1 MSEPG
6 LYVHVPFCSAICPY
20 CDFAVVKDTT
30 ANRRERYTKNLL
42 RELETRQGSAVYDTL
57 YFGGGTPSLLEPDG
71 LGAILGAAQLTSG
84 ARVFL
89 EGNPE
94 DVDDDAVSGWKEL
107 GVDTLT
113 LGIQSFQDK
122 VLDLLGR
129 CHSADAS
136 RLALEVAKAASFDTV
151 SIDLIF
157 GWPGQGLSDWRR
169 ELDDAVALEPDHIS
183 CYQLTVQAKTM
194 FGRRKR
200 EGGLVELDDTMQ
212 AALFR
217 ESHHVLGAAG
227 YDGYEVSN
235 FARGPEH
242 RSRHN
247 EKYWNHTPYLGVGP
261 SAHTFDGRASR
272 SWNVR
277 SFFAWEKH
285 LDRDESPVEG
295 SEVLDDE
302 DLLLEALMLR
312 FRMRDGVDFE
322 SLEARFGVDLLE
334 TNRELVSRLS
344 DEGLVD
350 VVGRRLSPTI
360 DGLAVAD
367 SLASA
372 FELQL
377 PHDRCQHRSL

>member
-89 EGNPE
+89 EANPE
-94 DVDDDAVSGWKEL
+94 DVDDDAVAGWREL

-129 CHSADAS
+129 RHSAEAS
-136 RLALEVAKAASFDTV
+136 RLALEVAKAASFDSV

-183 CYQLTVQAKTM
+183 CYQLTVHANTM

-200 EGGLVELDDTMQ
+200 ERGLVELDDTMQ
-212 AALFR
+212 GTLFR

-247 EKYWNHTPYLGVGP
+247 EKYWNHTAYLGVGP
-261 SAHTFDGRASR
+261 SAHTFDGRSSR

-295 SEVLDDE
+295 SEVLDEE

-377 PHDRCQHRSL
+377 PHDRCQQPSL

>member
-6 LYVHVPFCSAICPY
+6 LYVHIPFCSAICPY
-20 CDFAVVKDTT
+20 CDFAVVTDTT
-30 ANRRERYTKNLL
+30 ANRRERYTKSLL
-42 RELETRQGSAVYDTL
+42 RELETRQGPAVYDTL

-71 LGAILGAAQLTSG
+71 LGAILSAAQLTSG

-89 EGNPE
+89 EANPE
-94 DVDDDAVSGWKEL
+94 DVDDDAVAGWKEL
-107 GVDTLT
+107 GVDTLA

-129 CHSADAS
+129 RHSADAS
-136 RLALEVAKAASFDTV
+136 RRALEVAKAASFDTV

-157 GWPGQGLSDWRR
+157 GWPGQRLSDWQR
-169 ELDDAVALEPDHIS
+169 ELEDAVALEPDHVS
-183 CYQLTVQAKTM
+183 CYQLTFHAKTM

-200 EGGLVELDDTMQ
+200 EGRLVELDDTMQ
-212 AALFR
+212 GELFR

-227 YDGYEVSN
+227 YNGYEVSS

-261 SAHTFDGRASR
+261 SAHAFDGRRSR

-295 SEVLDDE
+295 REVLGEE
-302 DLLLEALMLR
+302 DLLLEVLMLR
-312 FRMRDGVDFE
+312 FRTREGVDFE
-322 SLEARFGVDLLE
+322 TLETRFGVDLLE

-344 DEGLVD
+344 DEGLVEIE
-350 VVGRRLSPTI
+350 GRRLSPTI

-372 FELQL
+372 FEFQL
-377 PHDRCQHRSL
+377 PHDRCQHPSL

>member
-89 EGNPE
+89 EANPE

-129 CHSADAS
+129 RHSAEAS
-136 RLALEVAKAASFDTV
+136 RLALEVAKAASFDSV

-183 CYQLTVQAKTM
+183 CYQLTVHANTM

-200 EGGLVELDDTMQ
+200 ERGLVELDDTMQ
-212 AALFR
+212 GTLFR

-247 EKYWNHTPYLGVGP
+247 EKYWNHTAYLGVGP
-261 SAHTFDGRASR
+261 SAHTFDGRSSR

>member
-42 RELETRQGSAVYDTL
+42 RELATRQGSAVYDTL

-71 LGAILGAAQLTSG
+71 LGAILGAAKLTSG

-89 EGNPE
+89 EANPE
-94 DVDDDAVSGWKEL
+94 DVDDDAVAGWREL

-129 CHSADAS
+129 RHSADAS
-136 RLALEVAKAASFDTV
+136 RLALEVAKAASFDSV

-200 EGGLVELDDTMQ
+200 EGGPVELDDSMQ
-212 AALFR
+212 ATLFR

-261 SAHTFDGRASR
+261 SAHTFDGRTSR

-295 SEVLDDE
+295 SEVLDEE